1 MIYVLIILVGE
12 IFRVKYKWC
21 LICLKFSEV
30 LIVVNKV
37 FILLFMIW
45 NGVYYIEK
53 DKFSKIVMFVVIVEK
68 RKK

>member
-30 LIVVNKV
+30 LNVVNKV